1 MREAVEKVKLCRAEA
16 AHGHTVCL
24 QAFHF
29 RDMDLKNR
37 FSRKEI
43 KCPQCHLCLAKP
55 SALCWALTNDSSTAS
70 CWLFHFTSPT
80 HTHTHP
86 STPASSLLFH
96 SLPGRKTCVSR
107 RTSMKWGA
115 LWVMVA
121 QLGVNT
127 NDSLAPCSPP
137 SPTLLSAAY
146 SSVYQTLM
154 SSSHR
159 KARLLVVALL
169 WLHAQRQHL
178 QTYASTRHMVGLM
191 PSSRLS
197 AVTQTQECLSFP
209 FWLIA

>member
-1 MREAVEKVKLCRAEA
+1 MSPVSSVSCQTLSI
-16 AHGHTVCL
+16 VL
-24 QAFHF
+24 
-29 RDMDLKNR
+29 
-37 FSRKEI
+37 
-43 KCPQCHLCLAKP
+43 
-55 SALCWALTNDSSTAS
+55 SAYKR
-70 CWLFHFTSPT
+70 LFHRILLAFPLHLSHT
-80 HTHTHP
+80 HTHTPLHP
-86 STPASSLLFH
+86 CLQSSLPF
-96 SLPGRKTCVSR
+96 SPRTQDVCVPPYFNE
-107 RTSMKWGA
+107 WGA

-137 SPTLLSAAY
+137 SPTLLSAVY
-146 SSVYQTLM
+146 SSVYQTLV